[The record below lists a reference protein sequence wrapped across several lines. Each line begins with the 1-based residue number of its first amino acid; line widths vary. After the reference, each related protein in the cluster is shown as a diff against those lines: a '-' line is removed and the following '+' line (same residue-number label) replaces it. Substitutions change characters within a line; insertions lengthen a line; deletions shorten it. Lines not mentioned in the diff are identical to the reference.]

1 MPKTLL
7 LADDSVT
14 IQKVVGISFANEDIA
29 ITTVDNGRDAVTKA
43 RAMKPDIILADVVM
57 PGMSGYEVCEA
68 VKADP
73 NLRHIPV
80 LLLTGTFEAFDQAR
94 ASAVGAAGHVA
105 KPFEAQT
112 LVDRVK
118 QLLASAAA
126 TVVRTA
132 PARPAAPSAAAAPVA
147 ATPAP
152 AMRAAD
158 PADDA
163 FDFFSETP
171 EVPQPPAAHGAAAS
185 DAFDLEEPDA
195 AFAFGDDD
203 LAPEIPA
210 ARPAQRG
217 DSTVAILP
225 EPPGPAARAEAFDF
239 SFEGDATDE
248 PFEALGESEPIDPGR
263 VSHSTLLDPDSAS
276 EYDVSS
282 SDLSASFARGPAAA
296 TKVLAVDLDTPVPGA
311 DPDLDITEPDSFAM
325 PTGAYRGRTS
335 ESASFER
342 DVFDRE
348 VAFEAEPVMMGEPLA
363 AEDEVALEPVPA
375 PMVAEPVPASAPF
388 VARPV
393 AEDPF
398 AAEPWDDDDSFPGPV
413 AERPAAAP
421 APVAT
426 AVSPE
431 MRAEMRDTLE
441 KIAWDAFAP
450 VTEKIVREALERVEQ
465 VVWEVVPK
473 LAESLIQ
480 EEIRRLKGDS

>member
-14 IQKVVGISFANEDIA
+14 IQKVVGISFANEDVA
-29 ITTVDNGRDAVTKA
+29 ITTVDNGRDAVAKA

-118 QLLASAAA
+118 QLLASSAA
-126 TVVRTA
+126 TVVRPA
-132 PARPAAPSAAAAPVA
+132 AARPSS
-147 ATPAP
+147 PAP
-152 AMRAAD
+152 APAPRVTA

-163 FDFFSETP
+163 FDFFSE
-171 EVPQPPAAHGAAAS
+171 EAPQPVAPAAAAS
-185 DAFDLEEPDA
+185 DDFDLEEPEA

-203 LAPEIPA
+203 LAPEIAAPRPTPRGDATVALLPDPPA
-210 ARPAQRG
+210 ASGG
-217 DSTVAILP
+217 D
-225 EPPGPAARAEAFDF
+225 AFDF
-239 SFEGDATDE
+239 SFEGDATQE
-248 PFEALGESEPIDPGR
+248 PFEPIDEAEPVDPARLG
-263 VSHSTLLDPDSAS
+263 HSTLLDPDAASA
-276 EYDVSS
+276 YDVSS
-282 SDLSASFARGPAAA
+282 SDLSASFSHGPAAA
-296 TKVLAVDLDTPVPGA
+296 TKVLSVELDSAPAPA
-311 DPDLDITEPDSFAM
+311 AEADLDITEPDPFAM
-325 PTGAYRGRTS
+325 PAGAYRGRTP
-335 ESASFER
+335 ERDAFEQDAFER
-342 DVFDRE
+342 D
-348 VAFEAEPVMMGEPLA
+348 AFEPEPMAFDAEPVMMGEPLA
-363 AEDEVALEPVPA
+363 GEEELAIEPA
-375 PMVAEPVPASAPF
+375 PAPFIAEALPATTPF

-398 AAEPWDDDDSFPGPV
+398 EAEPWDDDDSFPGPAV
-413 AERPAAAP
+413 AERSAPAAA
-421 APVAT
+421 AT
-426 AVSPE
+426 PVSPE
-431 MRAEMRDTLE
+431 LRAELRDTLE

-450 VTEKIVREALERVEQ
+450 VTEKIVREALERVEK

-473 LAESLIQ
+473 LAETLIQ
-480 EEIRRLKGDS
+480 EEIRRLKGE